1 MRARS
6 GIILFVLGLAVL
18 AAGWVFGPGSVAT
31 ERMTVARG
39 TVMFPGLPARLG
51 DAARIEI
58 AKGPKRLTLVRTG
71 SGKDAAWGAAQHDG
85 YRVLPAKVHALLV
98 SLAELR
104 LLEPRTSNPT
114 LYGRLGLADPAK
126 PSGAAA
132 ADQATTVRVLGANG
146 KAIVAVDLGHHRATQ
161 RQGGGD
167 SVATLYVRRPEQ
179 ARTWLASGNIDVD
192 PDAQDWLDRDI
203 MNVEGPRVV
212 QVTTTRGPTT
222 IDLART
228 GGRPDAPLSVLRPD
242 PHPPVDDTKL
252 DETARALEL
261 LSFDDVRKA
270 VAQAPVLATTIYRLR
285 SGLTITVTLLGEDKD
300 SWSHFAVT
308 GPGSAAMAKVVD
320 GWDYRLGNY
329 KNDLL
334 APTFASLKPPPTPVT
349 TSGDQLRGLIHPG
362 MTGLPPGLT
371 MPGGH

>member
-18 AAGWVFGPGSVAT
+18 AAGWAFGPGSVAT
-31 ERMTVARG
+31 ERMTIARG
-39 TVMFPGLPARLG
+39 TLMFPGLPARLA

-58 AKGPKRLTLVRTG
+58 AKGTKRLTLMRTG
-71 SGKDAAWGAAQHDG
+71 SGKDAAWGVAQHDG
-85 YRVLPAKVHALLV
+85 YKVLPAKVHALLT

-114 LYGRLGLADPAK
+114 LYARLGLADPAK
-126 PSGAAA
+126 PSGAGA
-132 ADQATTVRVLGANG
+132 ADQATTVRVLGADG
-146 KAIVAVDLGHHRATQ
+146 KAIVAVDLGRHHATQ
-161 RQGGGD
+161 RPGSGD

-179 ARTWLASGNIDVD
+179 ARTWLAAGNIDVD

-212 QVTTTRGPTT
+212 QVTTTRGAAT

-242 PHPPVDDTKL
+242 PHPPVDDSKL

-270 VAQAPVLATTIYRLR
+270 AAHVPVVATTVYRLR
-285 SGLTITVTLLGEDKD
+285 SGMAVTVTLLGEDKD
-300 SWSHFAVT
+300 AWSHFTVS
-308 GPGSAAMAKVVD
+308 GPGSEALAKVVD

-334 APTFASLKPPPTPVT
+334 APTFTTLKPPPTPVT
-349 TSGDQLRGLIHPG
+349 TSGDQLQGLIHPG
-362 MTGLPPGLT
+362 APALPPGLT
-371 MPGGH
+371 MPDGH